1 MLAVI
6 AVVLGIIL
14 WIAFAGAAGKFIGH
28 PAWQSLDDDEGDVD
42 IR

>member
-6 AVVLGIIL
+6 AVALGIIA

-28 PAWQSLDDDEGDVD
+28 PAWSSDDDGDQVD
-42 IR
+42 VR